1 MRVLY
6 FHGFASSPASAKIT
20 ALRPILARHDIE
32 LVTPDLNVPAFEEL
46 DWTRVVALGVSQFE
60 RSHPA
65 AIVGSSL
72 GALVALEVVKRG
84 HHAPLVLIA
93 PALGVA
99 RRWKERLPD
108 GDPVVVFNFARGG
121 DAPIHRA
128 FFEQITNVSVDI
140 EPPPV
145 RVVVIMGRKD
155 ETVPFAIVEET
166 WKRWQSAGLVS
177 GSEFIEL
184 AEGDHSLT
192 SEADLI
198 AAQILRVTDA
208 PPAAA
213 QASSS

>member
-1 MRVLY
+1 MKVLY

-20 ALRPILARHDIE
+20 ALRPILERDGIE
-32 LVTPDLNVPAFEEL
+32 LVTPDLNVPSFEKL
-46 DWTRVVALGVSQFE
+46 DWDAVVNLGAG
-60 RSHPA
+60 RYRDSHPT

-99 RRWKERLPD
+99 RRWRERMPE
-108 GDPVVVFNFARGG
+108 GDPISVFNYARN
-121 DAPIHRA
+121 ANVPIHRA
-128 FFEQITNVSVDI
+128 FFDQITNVRVDL
-140 EPPPV
+140 EAPPV

-155 ETVPFAIVEET
+155 ETVPFEVVEET
-166 WKRWQSAGLVS
+166 WESWASAGLVP

-184 AEGDHSLT
+184 AEGDHSLA

-198 AAQILRVTDA
+198 AGQIRRVSANA
-208 PPAAA
+208 P
-213 QASSS
+213 ASSS

>member
-1 MRVLY
+1 MNVLY

-20 ALRPILARHDIE
+20 ALRPILERDGIE
-32 LVTPDLNVPAFEEL
+32 LVTPDLNVPSFEKL
-46 DWTRVVALGVSQFE
+46 DWDAVVRLGVSRFVDSQP
-60 RSHPA
+60 S

-93 PALGVA
+93 PALGIA
-99 RRWKERLPD
+99 RRWRERIPD
-108 GDPVVVFNFARGG
+108 GDPISMFNFARNSNV
-121 DAPIHRA
+121 PIHRA
-128 FFEQITNVSVDI
+128 FFDRITRVHVDI

-166 WKRWQSAGLVS
+166 WRSWQTAGLVA

-184 AEGDHSLT
+184 AEGDHGLT

-198 AAQILRVTDA
+198 AEQIRRV
-208 PPAAA
+208 AAR
-213 QASSS
+213 